1 MGANSVTGYLFP
13 AKGKRDGACGR
24 GQKDGTFTDPIGLL
38 GTGTF
43 LGGGGGGVGC
53 RPRQG
58 RGVSIS
64 GIFHL
69 DDSRYNE
76 YNLCLCRKRSSWISG
91 GKRTP
96 RRRLSSTCCVLRTC
110 YLVGRSPSSSKKISP

>member
-43 LGGGGGGVGC
+43 LGGGGAALDVVPG
-53 RPRQG
+53 RQ
-58 RGVSIS
+58 
-64 GIFHL
+64 
-69 DDSRYNE
+69 
-76 YNLCLCRKRSSWISG
+76 RSVDFWNI
-91 GKRTP
+91 
-96 RRRLSSTCCVLRTC
+96 
-110 YLVGRSPSSSKKISP
+110 PS